1 MSAMSR
7 FSKTALARAAFLVAA
22 LALAGPA
29 RALDD
34 FGLGRQATPDE
45 IKAWDIDV
53 RPDFAG
59 LPKGSG
65 SVSDGETVWEGKCAA
80 CHGTFGESNKV
91 FSPLIGGVTKDD
103 VKSGNVASLKRP
115 DYPGRTTFMKVAT
128 VSTLF
133 DYIRRAM
140 PWNAPKTLTDDQ
152 VYAVLAYMLNLSE
165 IVGDDFV
172 LNEKTIVDVQKMMP
186 NRNGMTTQHALW
198 PGAGFGGK
206 PLKPDAQGNP
216 CMKNCKAS
224 VEIASVLPD
233 YALPSHGN
241 IADQNRR
248 IGPVRGQTTGPSAA
262 ETATAKHPAAALA
275 ETAGCLSCHAAETK
289 VVGPSYAEV
298 ARKYKGQDAA
308 AKLEKKIREGGEGVW
323 GDVPMPPMADIK
335 DEDLKT
341 LVAWILAG
349 APSK

>member
-1 MSAMSR
+1 MFR
-7 FSKTALARAAFLVAA
+7 FSKPALAQAAFLAVA
-22 LALAGPA
+22 LAAASPA

-34 FGLGRQATPDE
+34 FGLGRPATSDE
-45 IKAWDIDV
+45 VKAWDIDV

-103 VKSGNVASLKRP
+103 VKTGHVAALQRP

-140 PWNAPKTLTDDQ
+140 PWNAPKSLSNDQ

-165 IVGDDFV
+165 IVPDDFV
-172 LNEKTIVDVQKMMP
+172 LNEQTIRDVQKLMP
-186 NRNGMTTQHALW
+186 NREGMTYDHAMW
-198 PGAGFGGK
+198 PSAAFSGK
-206 PLKPDAQGNP
+206 TVKPDTQAKA
-216 CMKNCKAS
+216 CMKNCKDK
-224 VEIASVLPD
+224 VEIASTLPD

-248 IGPVRGQTTGPSAA
+248 VGPVRGQTTGPSAA
-262 ETATAKHPAAALA
+262 DAPAKNPAAELA
-275 ETAGCLSCHAAETK
+275 ETAGCLACHAVDTK
-289 VVGPSYAEV
+289 VVGPSYVEV
-298 ARKYKGQDAA
+298 AQKYKGQDVAE
-308 AKLEKKIREGGEGVW
+308 KLAKKIREGGEGVW
-323 GDVPMPPMADIK
+323 GDMAMPPMPDIK
-335 DEDLKT
+335 DDDIKK
-341 LVAWILAG
+341 LVAWILEG